1 MITDLETINF
11 AKKRVRTECDYTL
24 KKEGKISRD
33 RILKEVK
40 KEFNEKLDFQ
50 NLFIKIIS
58 GLLAGVGIIFL
69 A

>member
-24 KKEGKISRD
+24 KKEGKITRD

-40 KEFNEKLDFQ
+40 KEFNEK
-50 NLFIKIIS
+50 
-58 GLLAGVGIIFL
+58 
-69 A
+69 